1 MLDIDHFK
9 TINDRY
15 GHVAGDR
22 VLMALADILRANLR
36 HSDVAARIGGEE
48 FAILLPET
56 SLDDAWA
63 HAERIRQ
70 SATRLS
76 VMNGTVSLSLTVSI
90 GVAELG
96 AGDSSIE
103 SVLMRADS
111 CLYRAKQEGRN
122 RVCVDRP
129 LVSGSNLCL
138 F

>member
-1 MLDIDHFK
+1 M
-9 TINDRY
+9 
-15 GHVAGDR
+15 
-22 VLMALADILRANLR
+22 
-36 HSDVAARIGGEE
+36 
-48 FAILLPET
+48 
-56 SLDDAWA
+56 
-63 HAERIRQ
+63 
-70 SATRLS
+70 LS

-103 SVLMRADS
+103 PVLMRADS